1 MKAAR
6 YLPFSLPSPA
16 AALASA
22 TAKIT
27 ASAPVLD
34 SPKDHLIDKV
44 IERLLSSALSDIPPT
59 NLQDPDHGHGHTHHH
74 HDSHGSLGGAGTARS
89 RRQETKELLR
99 EQATEQDVPE
109 LSLSIL
115 ASHIRKL
122 NSRAGVFLKWQS
134 MLVHVFSWHQPAL
147 TVSVLFVNTY
157 LCLYPQLVVG
167 LPIVFVLTGIM
178 APGFD
183 KRHPLPANLL
193 PTKYFKRHGLGAEAE
208 EFEMPSLAESLRAQ
222 NKEKRDKAILEL
234 VRDLQNFLQ
243 MLVNAIEAVE
253 TFVNG
258 VGSFQEEKKASAL
271 YLLLMAALVVV
282 VYVAS
287 LLPAKVAVCVA
298 SWVSVLLCH
307 PGIQKQIKAATAKPL
322 FPRNHPPVLSDS
334 PSIPPTPAPPKKRKD
349 WLAQLSRSEI
359 ILDEAP
365 EVRQVEIFELQRQG
379 LTPRLWD
386 PWVYTPVVYD
396 ERSAARVGQCRPPG
410 TRFLSDV
417 EAPAGW
423 FFADPPATLNAGKGT
438 GMQEGGAGWEESEKD
453 GWTLDKQPKHWVAHR
468 ALRGIEMEVG
478 EAWAYDC
485 VDGERGEWRRR
496 RWVRNCYRYEATS

>member
-1 MKAAR
+1 MKTAAR

-44 IERLLSSALSDIPPT
+44 IERLLSSALSDIPP
-59 NLQDPDHGHGHTHHH
+59 NSLQGPDHCGHTHH
-74 HDSHGSLGGAGTARS
+74 DSNSTSDAKS
-89 RRQETKELLR
+89 RRKETKELLR
-99 EQATEQDVPE
+99 EQGTTTEQDVPE

-147 TVSVLFVNTY
+147 TLSVLFVNTY

-253 TFVNG
+253 RFVNG
-258 VGSFQEEKKASAL
+258 VGSFQEEEKASAL

-282 VYVAS
+282 IYIAS
-287 LLPAKVAVCVA
+287 LLPANVAVCVV

-307 PGIQKQIKAATAKPL
+307 PGIQKQLKAATAKPL
-322 FPRNHPPVLSDS
+322 FSRNQTTQ
-334 PSIPPTPAPPKKRKD
+334 TPAPTPVVPKKRKD

-379 LTPRLWD
+379 LTPRMWD
-386 PWVYTPVVYD
+386 PWVYTPLVYD
-396 ERSAARVGQCRPPG
+396 VCSASRVGQCRPPG
-410 TRFLSDV
+410 TRFLGDV

-423 FFADPPATLNAGKGT
+423 FFADPPTPSLSPATTLDGSNAN
-438 GMQEGGAGWEESEKD
+438 GWEESEKD